1 MDRKDIFIVK
11 LYLLVALDLQGK
23 NIHIQWKVPEFR
35 AKQHAAGHLA
45 DNVLNSLNSTKYG
58 LEPIMLSFKGRICYL
73 KWGWTSL

>member
-11 LYLLVALDLQGK
+11 LYLLVALELQGK

-45 DNVLNSLNSTKYG
+45 DNVLNSLNSTK
-58 LEPIMLSFKGRICYL
+58 
-73 KWGWTSL
+73 

>member
-45 DNVLNSLNSTKYG
+45 DNVLLTQQSEYG
-58 LEPIMLSFKGRICYL
+58 LEPIMFSLKGRICYL